1 MNKLE
6 RIKFTDHSIDKI
18 KFDDLEFSFIK
29 DGQTKGRDRLWIS
42 FEVGKKSSLKGLKL
56 CIHRSTRNKYFML
69 QYWFDRKAKYLS
81 IGKYIPE
88 LFGTKKCE
96 EKVFDIVKRHTD
108 EKVYGLKIHL

>member
-18 KFDDLEFSFIK
+18 KFDDLEFSYIK

-88 LFGTKKCE
+88 YK
-96 EKVFDIVKRHTD
+96 EKYPCLDNRL
-108 EKVYGLKIHL
+108 ESWNLSNGYN